1 MTCLLDYGPK
11 ISIKILPMGEIYSN
25 FKTEFVSKGINQTVY
40 RIYLQTTCNISI
52 SSMISYEE
60 TAVSTDI
67 IIAEIVIVGGVPQ
80 TYYNLQG
87 MKEIGVDDSLE
98 LIQD

>member
-1 MTCLLDYGPK
+1 M
-11 ISIKILPMGEIYSN
+11 SIKVLPMGEVYSN
-25 FKTEFVSKGINQTVY
+25 FKTEFVSTGINQTVY

-52 SSMISYEE
+52 SSLVSYEE
-60 TAVSTDI
+60 TAIASDI
-67 IIAEIVIVGGVPQ
+67 IIAETMIVGGVPQ